1 MKEIKS
7 FHQVVSEPAKAAE
20 QAEKNNRKTMGYL
33 CSYTPEEIIYAA
45 GFHPMRL
52 FSSRNGIFH
61 AENHLQTYCCSLVR
75 GVLEDSLSGRLDF
88 LHGAVFPHT
97 CDSIQRLSDIWRLN
111 TKYAFF
117 TDLVLPVKLNT
128 KSSYQ
133 YMKAV
138 LSGFKKTLEQH
149 IGREISNDDLSRAV
163 FKFNKIRTL
172 IEKVYE
178 LKKLHPKII
187 SGKDVHAI
195 VKGSMIMD
203 RDDLPDRL
211 EHILTELEN
220 ALPSGTSTGPGV
232 VISGS
237 VCDSPDIYDI
247 IEQAGGVVAGDDLCT
262 GQRWFESKVYE
273 DISPLEALTERLTK
287 RMICPAKH
295 HPDHTRCENLVRL
308 VKDSNARGVVFMLL
322 KFCDPHAFD
331 YPYLNEYLEKE
342 GIKSLLLEMDDQSL
356 SAGQLT
362 TRVETFIEML

>member
-1 MKEIKS
+1 MKEIQS
-7 FHQVVSEPAKAAE
+7 FHQAVSDPAKAAD
-20 QAEKNNRKTMGYL
+20 QAERNNRKTMGYL

-52 FSSRNGIFH
+52 FSSRKGVFH

-75 GVLEDSLSGRLDF
+75 GVLEDTLSGRLDF

-117 TDLVLPVKLNT
+117 ADLVLPVKLNT
-128 KSSYQ
+128 ESSYQ
-133 YMKAV
+133 YMKGV
-138 LSGFKKTLEQH
+138 LAEFKKTLEKH
-149 IGREISNDDLSRAV
+149 IGRKISDDDLSRAV
-163 FKFNKIRTL
+163 IKFNKIRSFL
-172 IEKVYE
+172 EKIYE
-178 LKKLHPKII
+178 LKRLDPKII
-187 SGKDVHAI
+187 SGKDLHAI

-203 RDDLPDRL
+203 RDNLPDRL
-211 EHILTELEN
+211 EHILTGLGN
-220 ALPSGTSTGPGV
+220 VPSPEISTGPGI

-262 GQRWFESKVYE
+262 GQRWFESKISE
-273 DISPLEALTERLTK
+273 DISPLEALTERLAK

-295 HPDHTRCENLVRL
+295 HTAHTRCENLVRL

-331 YPYLNEYLEKE
+331 YPYLKECLDRE